1 MLFWYNIVIK
11 KFKDNIT
18 SNTEM
23 VTISRAEYEA
33 LQAKLKDALSQNELL
48 LEHLRA
54 NKRKIFGKSSEQMEQ
69 MLLDGYSYLFN
80 EAECLDKDS
89 YKQETKVNGY
99 TRKQRSGSIND
110 VIPDNT
116 PVEIVEHY
124 LSENE
129 RICDVC
135 KSEMVV
141 IGKEIHRSLQIEP
154 ARFWVCEDHYYTYAC
169 KVCEKETDGTQI
181 KNTPKETML
190 LPGSFALASA
200 IAHIAVQK
208 YVMYSPLYRLE
219 QEFERMGL
227 KLSRQTM
234 SNWLLKATENWIEP
248 IYNLINAQ
256 GALQTNRTSCR

>member
-1 MLFWYNIVIK
+1 MLLWYNIVME

-33 LQAKLKDALSQNELL
+33 LQELQTKLKDTQAELDNTKSKLEDALSQNELL
-48 LEHLRA
+48 LENLRA

-80 EAECLDKDS
+80 EVECLDSES
-89 YKQETKVNGY
+89 YKQETKVKGY
-99 TRKQRSGSIND
+99 TRKQRSGSINE

-116 PVEIVEHY
+116 PVELVEHH

-141 IGKEIHRSLQIEP
+141 IGKEVHRSLQIEP
-154 ARFWVCEDHYYTYAC
+154 ARFWVREDHYYTYAC
-169 KVCEKETDGTQI
+169 KTCENETGEIEI
-181 KNTPKETML
+181 KNTPKEAMV
-190 LPGSFALASA
+190 LPGSFASASA
-200 IAHIAVQK
+200 IAHLAVQK
-208 YVMYSPLYRLE
+208 YVMHSPLYRLE
-219 QEFERMGL
+219 Q
-227 KLSRQTM
+227 
-234 SNWLLKATENWIEP
+234 
-248 IYNLINAQ
+248 
-256 GALQTNRTSCR
+256 